1 MYHCSVLPAD
11 TYQAVSDGQVHPV
24 PEVCSYLSCEGSELR
39 EGHLLCSV
47 CHQVLLLLA
56 ALAECGFRFSEKG
69 KLA

>member
-47 CHQVLLLLA
+47 RHQVLLLLA
-56 ALAECGFRFSEKG
+56 A
-69 KLA
+69 